1 MELAEGT
8 EFPGGRTLNYPLP
21 LQATTLAAG
30 TRLPVEAVLDQ
41 SLSLAPGTVVSGDVR
56 DAAGQ
61 LLYGA
66 GTVLAQAVEL
76 PAGTRLGAGTLLAQG
91 TALQAFTWPA
101 DVACRTCTPPRAMRP
116 TCCVW
121 RARSR
126 SSWAR

>member
-1 MELAEGT
+1 MVLPRGEWSWPKAPSSRAGAPEL
-8 EFPGGRTLNYPLP
+8 PLP

-91 TALQAFTWPA
+91 TALQAFTAGGRGPA
-101 DVACRTCTPPRAMRP
+101 EPAHHPGQ
-116 TCCVW
+116 
-121 RARSR
+121 
-126 SSWAR
+126 

>member
-76 PAGTRLGAGTLLAQG
+76 PAGTRLRGHAAGAGHGLAG
-91 TALQAFTWPA
+91 VHLAGGRGPA
-101 DVACRTCTPPRAMRP
+101 EPAHHPGQ
-116 TCCVW
+116 
-121 RARSR
+121 
-126 SSWAR
+126 